1 MIILPGKDSA
11 VGDAF
16 INENVQRYSDPYIAS
31 NVFQLA
37 LGIVSHGIVRTWHSY
52 NLRSVRTKVKE
63 IGLIKASIRK
73 TKLRN
78 GSLNENMLYKKKSFR
93 RINVGGEKAWS
104 YTLSRH
110 LHEVDKNMWPFICS
124 MAVYGVSLAILSYV
138 PEYHRHQKILK
149 NVNATLYNTSNA
161 ASPIYHTDLIYMI
174 NMAEGKWKDGGYQ
187 CLCERV

>member
-1 MIILPGKDSA
+1 MRICCI
-11 VGDAF
+11 
-16 INENVQRYSDPYIAS
+16 
-31 NVFQLA
+31 
-37 LGIVSHGIVRTWHSY
+37 
-52 NLRSVRTKVKE
+52 
-63 IGLIKASIRK
+63 
-73 TKLRN
+73 
-78 GSLNENMLYKKKSFR
+78 KKKSFGQ
-93 RINVGGEKAWS
+93 INVGGERAWS
-104 YTLSRH
+104 YTLSHH